1 MLALVLA
8 LILGPPPAEAQRRPS
23 NAQST
28 NVVEIRSVQVQG
40 KPVAWKPDQK
50 LTLKPYPENLVFT
63 VGPVTN
69 SSRVPQRLRY
79 RLEGHETTWHE
90 GDGEMLFT
98 VRFFNDSGDQVAQK
112 VFPVK
117 GESTGWA
124 GSVKDSTLT
133 HRRETINV
141 PPKAAQVWVVVSSA
155 GPPATVG
162 IYVVSDL
169 VITRLNASNG
179 IPEVLLRSPFD
190 RRPGI
195 ETTNTLPEGWIRDGT
210 LPSMAK
216 IVELEPETKARAFA
230 ILDEDGFGHAEWHT
244 LKEYAPAVR
253 PGDLLELQ
261 WNELYNMGA
270 GQVQQA
276 QYTRLAPGEY
286 TFRVAETTALGNPT
300 GAEALLNLRVPRP
313 MWQMPWFWGTAATGL
328 VAIAV
333 ASGRYFAWRKMRR
346 KMLHLEHQR
355 MLEQER
361 LRIAQDIHD
370 DLGARVTQISLL
382 SAMAQSNATF
392 PEKARE
398 EFDRV
403 SRMSR
408 ELVAALYETVWAVN
422 PENDNLDALGN
433 YLCQMINQLCA
444 PALVRCRFHLVDL
457 PAQVQ
462 VSSQVRHNVCLA
474 AKEAVHN
481 AIKHARAAEINVH
494 MNYEQTWLTLIIE
507 DQGCGFDQETAPAGH
522 GLKNMRR
529 RLQATGGTCELDS
542 IPGRGTKVTMRL
554 CLPIQGSLA

>member
-1 MLALVLA
+1 MVALVLA

-40 KPVAWKPDQK
+40 KPVAWKPEQK

-230 ILDEDGFGHAEWHT
+230 ILDEDAFGHAEWHT

-382 SAMAQSNATF
+382 SAMAQSNTTF

-444 PALVRCRFHLVDL
+444 PAQVRCRFHLVDL
-457 PAQVQ
+457 PAHVQ

-494 MNYEQTWLTLIIE
+494 MNYEQPWLTLIIE